1 MAEPK
6 TRLTGASVAK
16 FLGDVADEQRRAD
29 AKRLAKLLRTA
40 TGETARM
47 WGDAIV
53 GYGSC
58 TLRYASGKT
67 LDWPALA
74 FSPRKQGLVVY
85 ITGLRKHKDLL
96 AKLGPHKATG
106 VCLHLK
112 RLSDV
117 DEKVL
122 LALVKRSVNEV
133 RKAKRG

>member
-1 MAEPK
+1 MAEIK
-6 TRLTGASVAK
+6 TRPTGASVAK

-29 AKRLAKLLRTA
+29 AKKLAKLLRTA

-53 GYGSC
+53 GYGTY

-67 LDWPALA
+67 LDWPLLA
-74 FSPRKQGLVVY
+74 FSPRKQSLTLYV
-85 ITGLRKHKDLL
+85 TGLRKYKDLL
-96 AKLGPHKATG
+96 AKLGPHKASG

-112 RLSDV
+112 RLADV

-122 LALVKRSVNEV
+122 VTLAKRSFTEE
-133 RKAKRG
+133 RKKAKG

>member
-1 MAEPK
+1 MAEIKSRP
-6 TRLTGASVAK
+6 TGASVAK
-16 FLGDVADEQRRAD
+16 FLGAIADEQHRAD
-29 AKRLAKLLRTA
+29 AKKLAKLLRIA

-47 WGDAIV
+47 WGDAII
-53 GYGSC
+53 GYGRY

-67 LDWPALA
+67 LDWPLLA
-74 FSPRKQGLVVY
+74 FSPRKQSLTVY

-96 AKLGPHKATG
+96 AQLGPHKAGG

-122 LALVKRSVNEV
+122 LALVKRSVTEAK
-133 RKAKRG
+133 KAKRD